1 MIWGG
6 LGEIFNVGC
15 FGINSSGS
23 SSKFFVKILY
33 DLWGR
38 REIFYL
44 GGFGVL
50 FIW

>member
-1 MIWGG
+1 MRSR
-6 LGEIFNVGC
+6 EIFDVGG
-15 FGINSSGS
+15 FGINSFGS

-33 DLWGR
+33 DLWGHR
-38 REIFYL
+38 AIFYL